1 MYNKKVLQHF
11 KSPHNFGKMKDPDG
25 IGRVGNLICG
35 DVMWFYIKIGN
46 NKKGEEIIKDI
57 KFETYGC
64 VAALASSSIVT
75 DLAKRKTIKQAL
87 KINQKEMI
95 TSLGGLPPVKIHCS
109 ILAVDALLE
118 AIYNYLIKNK
128 KIISEELEKHHKR
141 IEREEKIIEEKY
153 KEWTQIEEKIH
164 DSKE

>member
-11 KSPHNFGKMKDPDG
+11 KSPHNFGKIKNPDG
-25 IGRVGNLICG
+25 TGKVGNIICG
-35 DVMWFYIKIGN
+35 DVLWLYIKVGN

-64 VAALASSSIVT
+64 VAALASSSIIT
-75 DLAKRKTIKQAL
+75 DLAKGKTIKQAL

-153 KEWTQIEEKIH
+153 KDWTQIEEKIH

>member
-11 KSPHNFGKMKDPDG
+11 KSPHNFGKIKNPDG
-25 IGRVGNLICG
+25 TGKVGNIICG
-35 DVMWFYIKIGN
+35 DVMWMYIKIGK
-46 NKKGEEIIKDI
+46 NKKEEEIIKDI

-75 DLAKRKTIKQAL
+75 DLAKGKTIKQAI
-87 KINQKEMI
+87 KINQKQMVE
-95 TSLGGLPPVKIHCS
+95 SLGGLPPVKIHCS

-118 AIYNYLIKNK
+118 AIYDYLIKNK
-128 KIISEELEKHHKR
+128 KVISEELEKHHKR

-153 KEWTQIEEKIH
+153 KEWTQIDEKIN

>member
-11 KSPHNFGKMKDPDG
+11 KSPHNFGKIKNPDG
-25 IGRVGNLICG
+25 TGKVGNLICG
-35 DVMWFYIKIGN
+35 DVLWLYIKIGN
-46 NKKGEEIIKDI
+46 NKKGEEIIEDI

-75 DLAKRKTIKQAL
+75 DLAKGKTIKQAL
-87 KINQKEMI
+87 KINQEEMI
-95 TSLGGLPPVKIHCS
+95 TSLGGLPPIKTHCS
-109 ILAVDALLE
+109 ILAIDALLE
-118 AIYNYLIKNK
+118 AIYNYLIKDER
-128 KIISEELEKHHKR
+128 IISEELKKHHER

-153 KEWTQIEEKIH
+153 KEWTQVEEKIH

>member
-75 DLAKRKTIKQAL
+75 DLAKGKTIKQAL

>member
-11 KSPHNFGKMKDPDG
+11 KSPHNFGKIKNPDG
-25 IGRVGNLICG
+25 IGKVGNLICG
-35 DVMWFYIKIGN
+35 DVLWLYIKIEN

-64 VAALASSSIVT
+64 VAALASSSIIT
-75 DLAKRKTIKQAL
+75 DLAKGKTIKQAL

-128 KIISEELEKHHKR
+128 RIISEELEKHHKR
-141 IEREEKIIEEKY
+141 VEREEKIIEEKY
-153 KEWTQIEEKIH
+153 KEWIQIEEKIH

>member
-11 KSPHNFGKMKDPDG
+11 KSPHNFGKIKNPDG
-25 IGRVGNLICG
+25 IGKVGNLICG
-35 DVMWFYIKIGN
+35 DVLWLYIKIGN

-64 VAALASSSIVT
+64 VAALASSSIIT
-75 DLAKRKTIKQAL
+75 DLAKGKTIKQAL

-95 TSLGGLPPVKIHCS
+95 KSLGDLPPIKTHCS

-128 KIISEELEKHHKR
+128 RIISEELKKHHKR
-141 IEREEKIIEEKY
+141 VEREEKIIEEKY

>member
-11 KSPHNFGKMKDPDG
+11 KSPHNFGKIKNPDG
-25 IGRVGNLICG
+25 IGKIGNIYCG
-35 DVMWFYIKIGN
+35 DVMWIYIKIGK

-64 VAALASSSIVT
+64 VAALASSSMIT
-75 DLAKRKTIKQAL
+75 DLAKGKTIKQAL
-87 KINQKEMI
+87 KIDYEQVIK
-95 TSLGGLPPVKIHCS
+95 SFGGLPPIKTHCS

-118 AIYNYLIKNK
+118 AIYDYLTKNK
-128 KIISEELEKHHKR
+128 RPISEGLEKHHKS
-141 IEREEKIIEEKY
+141 IEKEEKIIEEKY
-153 KEWTQIEEKIH
+153 KEWTGVEKQIH

>member
-11 KSPHNFGKMKDPDG
+11 KSPHNFGKIKNPDG
-25 IGRVGNLICG
+25 IGKVGNLICG
-35 DVMWFYIKIGN
+35 DVLWLYIKIEN

-75 DLAKRKTIKQAL
+75 DLAKGKTIKQAL

>member
-75 DLAKRKTIKQAL
+75 DLAKGKTIKQAL

-164 DSKE
+164 DSQE

>member
-11 KSPHNFGKMKDPDG
+11 KSPHNFGKIKNPDG
-25 IGRVGNLICG
+25 TGKVGNIICG
-35 DVMWFYIKIGN
+35 DVMWVYIKIGK

-75 DLAKRKTIKQAL
+75 DLAKGKTIKQAL
-87 KINQKEMI
+87 KINQEEMI
-95 TSLGGLPPVKIHCS
+95 KSLGGLPPIKTHCS

-128 KIISEELEKHHKR
+128 RIISEELKN
-141 IEREEKIIEEKY
+141 IM
-153 KEWTQIEEKIH
+153 KE
-164 DSKE
+164 